1 MMRKKISICLISN
14 SRTPV
19 RQFSVSK
26 TMMRT
31 IGFTCIAIIAVFAF
45 FSYDYYKL
53 RHRSFTNRTL
63 RNAISQQQDEIGT
76 QRKQIQKFADTINH
90 LKIDLADLKDS
101 EKKLRAIANIE
112 PSKDQEG
119 FFGIGGSL
127 PEDLD
132 TKIDLSKKH
141 NSLVREMHEQVEQ
154 LDAGITSQG
163 EEFKTLFEQL
173 ENQQNILA
181 CTPAIRPVDGWI
193 TSRFGRR
200 KSPFTGRR
208 EFHKGIDIATRK
220 KTPIV
225 ASANGVVTYVGRKG
239 YLGKVVFIDHGY
251 GIVTRYAHLYKA
263 LIKKGDRVKR
273 GDKIALVGSSGRTT
287 GPHLHY
293 EVRLNG
299 VPVNPA
305 KYFLD

>member
-1 MMRKKISICLISN
+1 MMRRKISICLICN
-14 SRTPV
+14 FGAPV
-19 RQFSVSK
+19 RQFSVSA
-26 TMMRT
+26 TVARM
-31 IGFTCIAIIAVFAF
+31 IGFACIVIIAVSVFFA
-45 FSYDYYKL
+45 YDYYNL
-53 RHRSFTNRTL
+53 RHRSFNNQTL
-63 RNAISQQQDEIGT
+63 RNTISQQQDEVGS
-76 QRKQIQKFADTINH
+76 QRKQIQKFADAINH
-90 LKIDLADLKDS
+90 LKMGLAGLKDS
-101 EKKLRAIANIE
+101 EKKLRAVANIE

-173 ENQQNILA
+173 EDQQNILA

-220 KTPIV
+220 KTPIA

-239 YLGKVVFIDHGY
+239 YLGKVVVIDHGY

-263 LIKKGDRVKR
+263 LIKKGDKVKR

-299 VPVNPA
+299 VPVNPT

>member
-1 MMRKKISICLISN
+1 MMRRKITICLISN
-14 SRTPV
+14 SGAPV

-26 TMMRT
+26 TMMRI
-31 IGFTCIAIIAVFAF
+31 IGFACIAIVASFAF
-45 FSYDYYKL
+45 FAYDYYKL
-53 RHRSFTNRTL
+53 RLRSFTNLTL
-63 RNAISQQQDEIGT
+63 DNTVSQQHDEIGT
-76 QRKQIQKFADTINH
+76 QRKQIQNFADVINH
-90 LKIDLADLKDS
+90 LKMRLAGLKDS
-101 EKKLRAIANIE
+101 EKKLRAVANIE

-119 FFGIGGSL
+119 VFGIGGSL

-154 LDAGITSQG
+154 LNAGITSQAK
-163 EEFKTLFEQL
+163 EFETLLEQL

-225 ASANGVVTYVGRKG
+225 AAADGVVTYVGRKG
-239 YLGKVVFIDHGY
+239 YLGKVVVIDHGY

-263 LIKKGDRVKR
+263 LKKKGDKVKR
-273 GDKIALVGSSGRTT
+273 GEKIALVGSSGRTT

-299 VPVNPA
+299 LPVNPA

>member
-1 MMRKKISICLISN
+1 MIRRKISICLICN
-14 SRTPV
+14 SGAPV

-26 TMMRT
+26 TMARM
-31 IGFTCIAIIAVFAF
+31 IGFACIVIIAVSAF
-45 FSYDYYKL
+45 FTYDYYNL
-53 RHRSFTNRTL
+53 RHRSFTNQTL
-63 RNAISQQQDEIGT
+63 RNTITQQQDEVGS
-76 QRKQIQKFADTINH
+76 QRKQIQKFADAINR
-90 LKIDLADLKDS
+90 LKMGLAGLKDS
-101 EKKLRAIANIE
+101 EKKLRAVANIE

-132 TKIDLSKKH
+132 TKIDLTKKH

-239 YLGKVVFIDHGY
+239 YLGKVVVIDHGY

-263 LIKKGDRVKR
+263 LIKKGDKVKR

>member
-1 MMRKKISICLISN
+1 MMRRKISICLICN
-14 SRTPV
+14 SGAPV

-26 TMMRT
+26 TMARM
-31 IGFTCIAIIAVFAF
+31 IGFACIVIIVVSAF
-45 FSYDYYKL
+45 FAYDYYNL
-53 RHRSFTNRTL
+53 RHRSFTNQTL
-63 RNAISQQQDEIGT
+63 RDTISQQQDEVGT
-76 QRKQIQKFADTINH
+76 QRKQIQKFADAINR
-90 LKIDLADLKDS
+90 LKMGLAGLKDS
-101 EKKLRAIANIE
+101 EKKLRAVANIE

-154 LDAGITSQG
+154 LDVGITSQG

-239 YLGKVVFIDHGY
+239 YLGKVVVIDHGY

-263 LIKKGDRVKR
+263 LVKKGDKVKR